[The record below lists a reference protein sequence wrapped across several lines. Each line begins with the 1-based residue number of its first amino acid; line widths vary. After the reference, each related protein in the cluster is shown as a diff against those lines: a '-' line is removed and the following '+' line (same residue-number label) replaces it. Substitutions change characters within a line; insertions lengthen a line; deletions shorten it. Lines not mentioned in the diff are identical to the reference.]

1 MKYLIHTCPK
11 REWYVNDHLI
21 PLLTEQ
27 GITKNDIKVWN
38 DKNKV
43 GNLESFVASCE
54 WIGKNYDLKES
65 TWHLQDDIV
74 VSKRFVE
81 EAEKPYSGL
90 KNGFCNE
97 IFDGERTNYIGEIT
111 SNGMWFSFQCILI
124 PNKVA
129 AEFAKWFREECIPQG
144 LYPEYVESGRCDDS
158 IFREWVMEHLSIPA
172 MNVFPNIADH
182 IDYLI
187 GGTACG
193 TRKVNDTRKAY
204 WRDQYLDDAVSE
216 LEKRLAKK
224 KKEELREYVDSSQ

>member
-54 WIGKNYDLKES
+54 WIGKNYDLKGS

-81 EAEKPYSGL
+81 EAEKPYSGF
-90 KNGFCNE
+90 KSGFCNE

-144 LYPEYVESGRCDDS
+144 LYPEYVQSGRCDDS

-216 LEKRLAKK
+216 LKKRLAKK
-224 KKEELREYVDSSQ
+224 KRSKKADGNNS